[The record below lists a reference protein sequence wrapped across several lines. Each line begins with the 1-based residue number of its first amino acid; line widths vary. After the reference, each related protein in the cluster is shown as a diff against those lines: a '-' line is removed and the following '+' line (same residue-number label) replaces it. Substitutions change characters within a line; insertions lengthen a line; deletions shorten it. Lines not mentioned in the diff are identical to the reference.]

1 MDEAG
6 HWVKFVVVRTEVTPQ
21 RPHGLRCSLTLH
33 APDGERLV
41 GFDNAHPVRER
52 RGPGTRR
59 GRAIDLYYPFWSL
72 LVDEFDLVVY
82 DLRNHGWNTVGAIS
96 SHNVPTLIQDHGR
109 ILESIDRNYGNKPK
123 IGIMH
128 SVSALVALLS
138 TSAAKIF
145 PAFSQSSSFSA
156 QVLFDP
162 PLCMPGAS
170 EAEFDA
176 VAERLAE
183 AIRRR
188 GCRFDTL
195 EDFVE
200 LLLYTPIFTHTV
212 PGVLELAARTTL
224 RESADGKD
232 YILRC
237 PREYEARIIE
247 FLRGFC
253 PLVDFDRLPC
263 PTKVVGSDPTLPNS
277 FLPTIDLS
285 LVVSVDYD
293 FLPDTTHLLQLE
305 KPSECVAEVRQF
317 LDRFGVL

>member
-41 GFDNAHPVRER
+41 GFDNTHPVRER

-59 GRAIDLYYPFWSL
+59 GLAIDLYYPFWSL
-72 LVDEFDLVVY
+72 LVDEFD
-82 DLRNHGWNTVGAIS
+82 
-96 SHNVPTLIQDHGR
+96 
-109 ILESIDRNYGNKPK
+109 
-123 IGIMH
+123 
-128 SVSALVALLS
+128 
-138 TSAAKIF
+138 
-145 PAFSQSSSFSA
+145 
-156 QVLFDP
+156 
-162 PLCMPGAS
+162 
-170 EAEFDA
+170 A

-183 AIRRR
+183 TIRRR

-247 FLRGFC
+247 FLRGFS

-317 LDRFGVL
+317 LERFGVL